1 MIKLSIKAKVTLWYT
16 TFLIS
21 VMSAL
26 LIYTYI
32 STDRVVLETSKLNIE
47 KVVKD
52 SFNKLEY
59 KDGKVKVNGNFLYYN
74 SGINILIYD
83 TTGKIVEGHY
93 SVDFLP
99 NVPLKPG
106 ETQLIDSETD
116 KWLMYDLKGNGDF
129 IIRGISPIKLASYTL
144 SIALSNVVSALPIFI
159 IISGLGGY
167 LISRKAFLPIKKINE
182 TANGISSG
190 NDLTKRINL
199 ENSNDEISTLAETF
213 DNMFDRLEEAFEK
226 EKQFTSDASHEL
238 RTPTAV
244 ILSQCEYALEQENN
258 PKETTNSLRIIH
270 EQGKLMSS
278 FISQLLTFTRADKGI
293 MSKSFE
299 EVDLSELTEI
309 IIEELTSISEK
320 KNIKLIGDIEDNIIL
335 NGDQTLLTRMFINLI
350 TNGIKYTNENG
361 YVKVKVTK
369 EDNNVVIVISDNGIG
384 ISEEHIDK
392 IWNRF
397 YRVEKSRTRTSSNN
411 VGLGLSMVKF
421 IVETHNGRVIVKS
434 EVGRGSEFSIFIPI
448 NSNS

>member
-16 TFLIS
+16 IFLLG
-21 VMSAL
+21 VTSAL
-26 LIYTYI
+26 LIYTFI
-32 STDRVVLETSKLNIE
+32 STDHVVLETSKLNTE
-47 KVVKD
+47 KIVKE
-52 SFNKLEY
+52 SLSKIEY
-59 KDGKVKVNGNFLYYN
+59 KDGSIKVSGNLFYYN

-83 TTGKIVEGHY
+83 TNGKIIEGHY
-93 SVDFLP
+93 AVDFLP

-129 IIRGISPIKLASYTL
+129 IIRGISPIKLASETL
-144 SIALSNVVSALPIFI
+144 SIALSTVVSALPIFI
-159 IISGLGGY
+159 VISGFGGY

-199 ENSNDEISTLAETF
+199 ENHNDEISTLAETF

-238 RTPTAV
+238 RTPIAV
-244 ILSQCEYALEQENN
+244 ILSQCDYALEQNNN
-258 PKETTNSLRIIH
+258 PKETTNSLKVIH
-270 EQGKLMSS
+270 EQGRLMSS
-278 FISQLLTFTRADKGI
+278 FISQLLTFTRADKGLL
-293 MSKSFE
+293 SKSFE
-299 EVDLSELTEI
+299 EVNLSELTEI
-309 IIEELTSISEK
+309 IIEELASISKE
-320 KNIKLIGDIEDNIIL
+320 KNISLISNIEDNITL
-335 NGDQTLLTRMFINLI
+335 KGDQTLLTRMLINLI

-361 YVKVKVTK
+361 YVKVKVIK
-369 EDNNVVIVISDNGIG
+369 EDNNAIITVSDNGIG
-384 ISEEHIDK
+384 ISIEHIDK

-421 IVETHNGRVIVKS
+421 IVEAHNGKAMVKS
-434 EVGRGSEFSIFIPI
+434 EVNKGSEFIIILPI
-448 NSNS
+448 